1 MWLLR
6 NPGPQPKEVAP
17 VMPDTFAR
25 AHDPL
30 SASERRAYTRQLIP
44 SLAYVELDEG
54 NGGIILNISEGG
66 LSVQA
71 VAGLMDGLLP
81 GVRFQLAET
90 DTWIEANARITWTN
104 ETRKLAG
111 LEFVD
116 LSEDCR
122 GSIRKWLERD
132 SHPTAGSEAADARG
146 PDEITTAEADALP
159 PIAPPDSAL
168 ESFSPIVQKAT
179 ELPSTESTE
188 SSAVTADIVSS
199 VRAQPDVEAASAV
212 LADLVASVSEHAHLP
227 LPESPRSES
236 PQGPSSVPSAPIPF
250 RQTGETKAADAMPGD
265 SKSSEGESL
274 IGNRWPAVLVLV
286 ALAVCSLAAGWAAGQ
301 GHLGKIL
308 AKLRATQGAEEIRG
322 ALEHLGMPAASPAEI
337 EVENLSGQRW
347 AIPFNGPLTSS
358 ADAGRR
364 PSAGFGQQQARK
376 PQPGFRT
383 WILSPPQQQARTA
396 TGESGDLKEP
406 PPVVSEASAPNDNV
420 LTSSGGAR
428 SLAPPVVLPVPAPAA
443 PTGIVKQGQLIHR
456 VDPEY
461 PEIAKNQHA
470 EGTVRL
476 NVTVGPDGIVRG
488 VALVGGPR
496 LLVDAAERA
505 VRQWRYTPTMLDGK
519 PVEFQ
524 REVDL
529 TFRFSSPIR

>member
-1 MWLLR
+1 MSDR
-6 NPGPQPKEVAP
+6 FV
-17 VMPDTFAR
+17 R
-25 AHDPL
+25 AHDPV
-30 SASERRAYTRQLIP
+30 SASERRAYVRQPIP

-71 VAGLMDGLLP
+71 VAGLMDDLLP

-122 GSIRKWLERD
+122 GNIRKWLDRD
-132 SHPTAGSEAADARG
+132 AHTTAGTEAAVARG
-146 PDEITTAEADALP
+146 PDEITTAAADALP
-159 PIAPPDSAL
+159 PTAPADHAV
-168 ESFSPIVQKAT
+168 ESLSPIVQKNT

-188 SSAVTADIVSS
+188 SSAVTADLAAATP
-199 VRAQPDVEAASAV
+199 AQPDVEAASSV
-212 LADLVASVSEHAHLP
+212 LADLVASVSEHAHPL
-227 LPESPRSES
+227 LPEPPHSES
-236 PQGPSSVPSAPIPF
+236 PLPPSSVPPAPIPF
-250 RQTGETKAADAMPGD
+250 RHPVETNVADAKPGD
-265 SKSSEGESL
+265 SKSAEGENL

-286 ALAVCSLAAGWAAGQ
+286 ALAVGSLAAGWVAGQ
-301 GHLGKIL
+301 GHLGKVL
-308 AKLRATQGAEEIRG
+308 ARLRATQGAEEIRG
-322 ALEHLGMPAASPAEI
+322 ALLHLGMPAASPSEI

-347 AIPFNGPLTSS
+347 SIPFNGPLNPS
-358 ADAGRR
+358 ADPGRR
-364 PSAGFGQQQARK
+364 PSAAYSQQQARK
-376 PQPGFRT
+376 LQPGFRT
-383 WILSPPQQQARTA
+383 WILSAPQQQARTA
-396 TGESGDLKEP
+396 SGEGGDLKEP
-406 PPVVSEASAPNDNV
+406 PPVVSEASPPSDNV
-420 LTSSGGAR
+420 LTSSGTAR
-428 SLAPPVVLPVPAPAA
+428 SLAPAPVLAVPAPAT

-456 VDPEY
+456 IDPEY
-461 PEIAKNQHA
+461 PEIAKDQHA

-476 NVTVGPDGIVRG
+476 NVTVGTDGIVRG
-488 VALVGGPR
+488 VTLLGGPR
-496 LLVDAAERA
+496 LLVDAAEKA

-529 TFRFSSPIR
+529 TFRFSSAPR